1 MTTTADRRWLALPV
15 LFTASFMAILDVFIV
30 YVTAPSLQHDLGA
43 SPAAV
48 QWVMDA
54 YVLAYAA
61 ALITG
66 GRVGDIIGRR
76 RTLQIGVTAFALS
89 SALCGAAPTPGTL
102 IAARVVQGL
111 SAALMWPQVLSIVQ
125 VEFAPH
131 ERRRCF
137 AILGGVQGAA
147 SICGQIVGG
156 GLIGLDVLGLG
167 WRTVFL
173 INVPIGLAAALAAAR
188 FVPESRAT
196 DARRLDLVGVALG
209 SLAVLLV
216 VAPVVEGREAGWPW
230 WVPAALVAA
239 AIVAM
244 AWIAHER
251 RLTARG
257 GTPLVDLSLFALPD
271 VRIGVALAFAFFTAV
286 PCVFLILALYLQDGL
301 GLSALASGVA
311 YMPLALSFVGIS
323 LINPRLYARAGERLL
338 AIGAAITALGTV
350 AIIAAVAAGHPSHVT
365 PALIAAFVLF
375 GIGPGI
381 VMPGMMTAVLRT
393 VPERAAGSASGVL
406 TTAQQIGAAL
416 GIAIGGVLFFGA
428 LGDGRGAGAYGDALA
443 VALAWSIVAALATGL
458 LALRLARGD
467 RYREARWSS
476 SRTSP
481 TSSSAEAR
489 TGA

>member
-1 MTTTADRRWLALPV
+1 MTTDRRWLALPV

-30 YVTAPSLQHDLGA
+30 YVTSPSLERELGA

-66 GRVGDIIGRR
+66 GRIGDLIGRR
-76 RTLQIGVTAFALS
+76 RALRIGATAFAAS

-125 VEFAPH
+125 VEFAPQ

-156 GLIGLDVLGLG
+156 GLIALDVLGLG

-173 INVPIGLAAALAAAR
+173 INVPIGIATAVAAAR
-188 FVPESRAT
+188 FVPESRAPE
-196 DARRLDLVGVALG
+196 ARRLDLVGVLLG

-239 AIVAM
+239 ALVGA
-244 AWIAHER
+244 AWVAHER
-251 RLTARG
+251 RLSARG
-257 GTPLVDLSLFALPD
+257 GTPLVDLSLFALRD
-271 VRIGVALAFAFFTAV
+271 VRIGVGLAFAYFAAV
-286 PCVFLILALYLQDGL
+286 PCVFLLLALYLQDGV
-301 GLSALASGVA
+301 GLSPLASGVA
-311 YMPLALSFVGIS
+311 YMPLALAFVGVS
-323 LINPRLYARAGERLL
+323 LVTPRLAGALGDHVL
-338 AIGAAITALGTV
+338 AIGAAVTV
-350 AIIAAVAAGHPSHVT
+350 AGTAAIVAAIEVGGAGHVT
-365 PALIAAFVLF
+365 PLLVAAFVLF
-375 GIGPGI
+375 GLGPGL
-381 VMPGMMTAVLRT
+381 VMPNTMTAVLRK
-393 VPERAAGSASGVL
+393 VPSHAAGSASGVL

-416 GIAIGGVLFFGA
+416 GIAIGGSLFFSA
-428 LGDGRGAGAYGDALA
+428 LGDGRGADAYGDALA
-443 VALAWSIVAALATGL
+443 VGLAWSALAAVATGAL
-458 LALRLARGD
+458 AIRLAGRGGSVPGAMPGRAPLPEALRHDA
-467 RYREARWSS
+467 
-476 SRTSP
+476 
-481 TSSSAEAR
+481 
-489 TGA
+489 